1 MRRAWRRREARRARG
16 RRRLAFMVGG
26 GFIKQEVA
34 PRGDED
40 KVARAFQRD
49 GEDRS
54 FGIYG
59 VFLHARGVSSA
70 LG

>member
-34 PRGDED
+34 SWGDED
-40 KVARAFQRD
+40 KVALAF
-49 GEDRS
+49 
-54 FGIYG
+54 
-59 VFLHARGVSSA
+59 
-70 LG
+70 